1 MADERREAGYARQ
14 GGVADHIPRWYSDP
28 RVVQIMCAVSDA
40 ERHQEDSNLNERTG
54 RHEDMQL
61 NSSFGELTAK
71 GPENRIGIETMVTNA
86 IARAVA
92 KMLFIDIADVDPT
105 QTVAGYGIDSLI
117 AGMIVDSAL
126 GT

>member
-1 MADERREAGYARQ
+1 
-14 GGVADHIPRWYSDP
+14 
-28 RVVQIMCAVSDA
+28 MCAVSDA

-117 AGMIVDSAL
+117 AGMIVASAL
-126 GT
+126 DT